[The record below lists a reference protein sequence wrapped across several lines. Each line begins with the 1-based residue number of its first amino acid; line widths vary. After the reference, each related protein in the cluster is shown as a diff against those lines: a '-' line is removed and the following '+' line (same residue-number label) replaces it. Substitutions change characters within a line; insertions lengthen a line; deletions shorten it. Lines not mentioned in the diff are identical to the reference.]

1 MNLRSRPLQQAPL
14 MPRYPLYATPA
25 GLHVHSLGSSPFA
38 RRYSGNHCCFLFL
51 GVLRCFSSPGALLTA
66 YAFSRRSL
74 PTTEEGFP
82 HSDTLGSMPAYGSPR
97 HFGVRPVL
105 LRHLAPRHP
114 PCALPILSYS
124 PADVRRWAASPRSL
138 VRSRTQNVRSLF
150 HTLRFL
156 ALLAPRR
163 RRRQI
168 RAVSRRL
175 LRLLR
180 SLRRRCLARR
190 PGSRTCA
197 SCDLRRIPRSP
208 CSSLMIRYLVVKE
221 PLEASNK
228 QAHACPSILQN

>member
-66 YAFSRRSL
+66 YRFSRRSL

-82 HSDTLGSMPAYGSPR
+82 HSDTLGSTPAYGSPR

-124 PADVRRWAASPRSL
+124 PSDVRRMAASAWAFI
-138 VRSRTQNVRSLF
+138 RSRTSTYAPSFTPCASLPSLHLVGDGGRSALF
-150 HTLRFL
+150 PGVSFAFFDPCDAGVLL
-156 ALLAPRR
+156 VGQDPGPALLA
-163 RRRQI
+163 
-168 RAVSRRL
+168 
-175 LRLLR
+175 
-180 SLRRRCLARR
+180 
-190 PGSRTCA
+190 TCA
-197 SCDLRRIPRSP
+197 AFPARPVLLS
-208 CSSLMIRYLVVKE
+208 
-221 PLEASNK
+221 
-228 QAHACPSILQN
+228 